1 MAHAS
6 IVEHQSHTGINW
18 ITTTVMGIFHAL
30 SVVALFYFS
39 WSALAITLL
48 LWWLG
53 GGFGIGMGYHRLL
66 THRGFKTPKWMEY
79 TLTVAGMLALE
90 GGAIAWVATHRIH
103 HAHTDE
109 PGDPHSPRD
118 GKWWS
123 HIGWILQG
131 TAQQY
136 PDHILKRYAPDLWKD
151 PVHRF
156 LNTFYYMPLV
166 ILGAVLFALGGW
178 SWVLWGVFFR
188 VTYGLHATWLVNSA
202 THLWG
207 SQRFE
212 SGDDSKNNWWV
223 ALLSFGEGW
232 HNNHHAQ
239 PAAAKHG
246 IAWYEVDFNWWGIR
260 TLQALGLATDIKLP
274 KEHLQQRANL
284 TDEDGMLIER
294 AA

>member
-1 MAHAS
+1 MAHEA
-6 IVEHQSHTGINW
+6 VEYQTRKGANW
-18 ITTTVMGIFHAL
+18 ATIITMIIFHVL
-30 SVVALFYFS
+30 SVVALFYFT
-39 WSALAITLL
+39 WSALAVTVF
-48 LWWLG
+48 LWWLTG
-53 GGFGIGMGYHRLL
+53 SPGIGMGFHRLL
-66 THRGFKTPKWMEY
+66 THRGYKTPKAVEY
-79 TLTVAGMLALE
+79 FLTVCGVMTLE
-90 GGAIAWVATHRIH
+90 GGPISWVATHRIH

-156 LNTFYYMPLV
+156 LNTFYYVPLV
-166 ILGAVLFALGGW
+166 ILGLALAAAGGW
-178 SWVLWGVFFR
+178 AWVLWGVFFR